1 MDKKP
6 VVVVGDANVDMVIHL
21 PDRRQK
27 KPDIADLTQAEPRL
41 YGGGTA
47 ANVSVALARLGVP
60 VALVGAVGDDG
71 YGRFVRDE
79 LVAEGIDVRGLRT
92 LADAYTPMVI
102 ALIQPDGERLLLVWP
117 PERGADIR
125 LAAEHLDPHLL
136 TTAAWLHTSGMG
148 LRHSPVRETIL
159 RAMQIA
165 SDAGV
170 PVSFDL
176 NLRLELWGWRDNI
189 REMIERAIDLA
200 DVVFGSAKEEIVPVA
215 RVASIEA
222 AAHILADGKRIVVAR
237 HGPAGALAAT
247 PGGTLHAAAFPVK
260 RVVDMLGAGD
270 AFDGGF
276 IAARLE
282 GREVT
287 AALQWGN
294 AVAALKI
301 GQPSARGL
309 PGRAEVEALLAAQPT
324 G

>member
-1 MDKKP
+1 MDNKP
-6 VVVVGDANVDMVIHL
+6 VVVVGDANVDLVIHL
-21 PDRRQK
+21 PDRKRK
-27 KPDIADLTQAEPRL
+27 KTDRTDLTLAEPKL
-41 YGGGTA
+41 YGGGTG

-60 VALVGAVGDDG
+60 VAFVGAVGDDG

-79 LVAEGIDVRGLRT
+79 LAAEGIDVHGLHT

-102 ALIQPDGERLLLVWP
+102 ALIQPDGERLLTVWP
-117 PERGADIR
+117 PERGADVR
-125 LAAEHLDPHLL
+125 LAAEHLDTQLL
-136 TTAAWLHTSGMG
+136 TTAAWLHTSGMC
-148 LRHSPVRETIL
+148 LRHSPMRETTL

-176 NLRLELWGWRDNI
+176 NLRLELWGWRDHI
-189 REMIERAIDLA
+189 RETIERAIDLSDVIFGNA
-200 DVVFGSAKEEIVPVA
+200 DEEIVPVA

-247 PGGTLHAAAFPVK
+247 PGGTLHASAFPVK

-282 GREVT
+282 GREV
-287 AALQWGN
+287 ASALRWGN

-309 PGRAEVEALLAAQPT
+309 PGRAEVEALLAAEPA